1 MSLSLSKDQVLLSQ
15 ARQNLSK
22 LVDEIDQGKKEGV
35 SIIKDGRSRVVMIA
49 TETYEQLL
57 FDRKHIMEAIDS
69 LENLSRG
76 LRDYRDGKV
85 VRSDRFFDQHTAQR
99 EYQL

>member
-15 ARQNLSK
+15 ARQNLSR
-22 LVDEIDQGKKEGV
+22 LVDEIDQGKKDGV

-49 TETYEQLL
+49 TEIYEQLL
-57 FDRKHIMEAIDS
+57 LDKEQILEAIHS

-76 LRDYRDGKV
+76 LRDYKEGRAAH
-85 VRSDRFFDQHTAQR
+85 SDRFFGQMSKKYGAF
-99 EYQL
+99 